1 LFVGSNHDGL
11 VIRETLDPSVAR
23 HGD

>member
-11 VIRETLDPSVAR
+11 VIRETLDLSVAR